1 MKGVYTMES
10 SMIPYRN
17 SGIGWTNDWYDKV
30 KIDIP
35 RVYHRLMS
43 AEFIRRV
50 YGNIVDTN
58 SNEDIVDDPIDD
70 DI

>member
-1 MKGVYTMES
+1 MES

-35 RVYHRLMS
+35 RVYHKYMNT
-43 AEFIRRV
+43 EFIRRL
-50 YGNIVDTN
+50 YGNIINKDEEVIEN
-58 SNEDIVDDPIDD
+58 DDPIDD
-70 DI
+70 DTI